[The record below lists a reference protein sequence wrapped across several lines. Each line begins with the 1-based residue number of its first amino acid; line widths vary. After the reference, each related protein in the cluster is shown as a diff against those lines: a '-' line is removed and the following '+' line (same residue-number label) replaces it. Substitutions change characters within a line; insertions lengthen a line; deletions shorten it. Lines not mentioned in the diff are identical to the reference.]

1 MLDMK
6 FIRENPEIIKKN
18 VERRGKDPVMVENLI
33 VLDKELRELSKTIDE
48 LRAKKNTPK
57 GKPTPEEMKQLLEV
71 KEEIDNLEKYREE
84 VGNNFK
90 KLILAIPNLIADD
103 VPDGK
108 DDSENKE
115 IFKKGDIPQ
124 YDFPVKDHLQIGQEL
139 DLLDFDRGAKVAQSG
154 FYYLKNELVLLDLA
168 LQRYAMDKLTAKGF
182 IPIITPDMAKDTICA
197 GTGYNPRGEEKQM
210 FNIADEE
217 MSLVGTAEVTLGG
230 FHADEIL
237 LEQDLPKKYVGL
249 SHCFRVEK
257 GGYGKYSKGLYR
269 VRQFSKVEMFVLCKP
284 KDSEKYHQE
293 LLANEQEIWNEL
305 NIPYHVVM
313 QCTGDMSSASM
324 KTYDVE
330 AWMPG
335 RGNYGEVTS
344 TSNTGDYQSRRLHIR
359 YKDNQSGENIFVH
372 MLNGTAV
379 NNSRFPLTILENGQQ
394 ANGDIKIP
402 EVLWQYTGFEVIKK
416 KN

>member
-6 FIRENPEIIKKN
+6 FIRENPEIVKKN
-18 VERRGKDPVMVENLI
+18 IERRGKDPVLVDNLI
-33 VLDKELRELSKTIDE
+33 ILDKELRELTKTIDE

-57 GKPTPEEMKQLLEV
+57 GKPTAEEMEQLLQV
-71 KEEIDNLEKYREE
+71 KEEVDNLEKYRSE

-90 KLILAIPNLIADD
+90 TLILSIPNLIAAD

-108 DDSENKE
+108 DDGENKE
-115 IFKKGDIPQ
+115 ILKNGEIPK
-124 YDFPVKDHLQIGQEL
+124 YDFEVRDHVQIGEDL
-139 DLLDFDRGAKVAQSG
+139 DLLDFDRGSKVAQSG
-154 FYYLKNELVLLDLA
+154 FYYLKNQLVLLDLA
-168 LQRYAMDKLTAKGF
+168 LQKFAMDKLSGKGYM
-182 IPIITPDMAKDTICA
+182 PIVTPDMAKDSICA

-217 MSLVGTAEVTLGG
+217 MSLIGTAEVTLGG

-237 LEQDLPKKYVGL
+237 TENDLPKKYVGL

-269 VRQFSKVEMFVLCKP
+269 VRQFTKVEMFILCKP
-284 KDSEKYHQE
+284 EDSEKYHQE

-305 NIPYHVVM
+305 GIPYRVVM

-335 RGNYGEVTS
+335 RGDYGEVTS
-344 TSNTGDYQSRRLHIR
+344 TSNTGDYQSRRLKIR
-359 YKDNQSGENIFVH
+359 YNDGKSGDNIFVH

-394 ANGDIKIP
+394 ADGSIKIP
-402 EVLWQYTGFEVIKK
+402 EVLWKYTGFKEIKK
-416 KN
+416 Q